1 VDPLTHGL
9 ATLALQRGFFPKAS
23 WRAII
28 AMLCAGLVADMD
40 FLSANFGP
48 SAYLRWNRT
57 ATHSIAF
64 ILVLALTAFLFS
76 LKLRHNPRASWTGFS
91 WAAITA
97 AAALHILM
105 DSLQADPVAPFWPF
119 PAKRSSLDISPV
131 VDPWL
136 LVILAVAIL
145 LPELFRLV
153 SDEIGSRTKRP
164 RGRNGAIAGLAFA
177 VIYCAM
183 RAQFHGNVTA
193 SLEARTVSGEIPRR
207 VAAFPDSVSPFL
219 WHSVVETE
227 SALHLYT
234 LRSMGGEVSYATG
247 VTILRKPEPSPVLTA
262 AQSSPAA
269 VTFLKTARFPKAIVE
284 QQTEGFSV
292 EIKDLKDQ
300 AMQRSN
306 HAIFADINLDR
317 TPKVISY
324 ELQWQKKP
332 TTLKPPS

>member
-9 ATLALQRGFFPKAS
+9 ASLALQRGFFPKAS

-28 AMLCAGLVADMD
+28 AILCAGLVADMD

-64 ILVLALTAFLFS
+64 ILVLALTVFLFS
-76 LKLRHNPRASWTGFS
+76 VKLRNNPRASWTGFS
-91 WAAITA
+91 WAVITSA
-97 AAALHILM
+97 ATLHIVM
-105 DSLQADPVAPFWPF
+105 DLLQADPVAPFWPF
-119 PAKRSSLDISPV
+119 SPKRFSLDISPTI
-131 VDPWL
+131 DPWL
-136 LVILAVAIL
+136 LVVLAAAIL

-153 SDEIGSRTKRP
+153 SDEIGSRAKRP

-177 VIYCAM
+177 VIYFAM
-183 RAQFHGNVTA
+183 RAQVHGNVTA

-227 SALHLYT
+227 SALHLST
-234 LRSMGGEVSYATG
+234 MRSMGGEVSYASG
-247 VTILRKPEPSPVLTA
+247 VTTLRKPEPSPVLTA

-284 QQTEGFSV
+284 QETEGFSV
-292 EIKDLKDQ
+292 EINDLKDQ
-300 AMQRSN
+300 AMQTSD
-306 HAIFADINLDR
+306 HAILAAINLDKSA
-317 TPKVISY
+317 KVISS
-324 ELQWQKKP
+324 ELQWRK
-332 TTLKPPS
+332 LGPSTH